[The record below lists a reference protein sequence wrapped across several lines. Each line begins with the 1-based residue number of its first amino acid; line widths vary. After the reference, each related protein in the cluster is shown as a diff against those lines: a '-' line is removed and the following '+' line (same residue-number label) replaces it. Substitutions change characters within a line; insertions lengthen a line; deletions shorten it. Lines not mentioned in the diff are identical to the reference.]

1 MRPAKVPAIFLPFG
15 PGVKAIVALART
27 SKNTSCKYV
36 YRYSRLLIEA
46 KRGPYM
52 FQLLQSTWPLLW
64 VLILLLIFR
73 WFHVVAA
80 SSRLPD
86 DEAPE
91 PRATRSTAIDFS

>member
-1 MRPAKVPAIFLPFG
+1 
-15 PGVKAIVALART
+15 
-27 SKNTSCKYV
+27 
-36 YRYSRLLIEA
+36 
-46 KRGPYM
+46 M

-64 VLILLLIFR
+64 VLILLMIFR

-86 DEAPE
+86 DDESAE